1 MSEAQ
6 RDELLSRSKDER
18 YQKAVRALHAR
29 SQPFGYLN
37 RWLLW
42 PGVTMMVVAS
52 LVHLCFSWRSVLALL
67 PGRRRNAQ
75 AEVSEADADMVP
87 RRWFVLGFAG
97 VLILSVALQLSLFG
111 IVWWT
116 AILSVFLAFALTVV
130 AARVA
135 GETGLGAVG
144 PVGKVAQLAFG
155 ALLPRTP
162 VPNLM
167 AANVAGGAASQCA
180 DLLGD
185 LKCGYLLGASPRLQT
200 LAQICGALAGALVGS
215 AVYLVLIPN
224 PQEML
229 MTEEW
234 AAPAVASWKAV
245 AELFMGGFDAL
256 PAGTPAAMAGAA
268 LAGVVLPAL
277 ERVAPGRLRPL
288 VLSPVS
294 MGLAFVLPGGIA
306 LSMFI
311 GGLIA
316 LLLRHWF
323 EDWSAR
329 FLVAICVAR

>member
-1 MSEAQ
+1 M
-6 RDELLSRSKDER
+6 
-18 YQKAVRALHAR
+18 AVL
-29 SQPFGYLN
+29 
-37 RWLLW
+37 
-42 PGVTMMVVAS
+42 T
-52 LVHLCFSWRSVLALL
+52 
-67 PGRRRNAQ
+67 
-75 AEVSEADADMVP
+75 
-87 RRWFVLGFAG
+87 
-97 VLILSVALQLSLFG
+97 LSVALQLSLFG
-111 IVWWT
+111 IVWW
-116 AILSVFLAFALTVV
+116 AAVLGVLLAFALTVV
-130 AARVA
+130 AARVS

-185 LKCGYLLGASPRLQT
+185 LKCGHLLGASPRRQAA
-200 LAQICGALAGALVGS
+200 AQVCGALVGALVGS
-215 AVYLVLIPN
+215 AAYLILIPN

-245 AELFMGGFDAL
+245 AELFLGGFDAL
-256 PAGTPAAMAGAA
+256 PQGTPAAMALAA
-268 LAGVVLPAL
+268 LIGVVLPVL
-277 ERVAPGRLRPL
+277 ERIAPSRLRPL

-294 MGLAFVLPGGIA
+294 MGLAFVLSAGTS

-323 EDWSAR
+323 EGWSAR
-329 FLVAICVAR
+329 FLVAICVGLIVGESLTGMGTALVGLLAR